1 MHPFCLHVWVKL
13 SWLKLFVYMYT
24 RMPCRA
30 ERQFL
35 LTLQAGRYC
44 LLAVQGKLG
53 ELKGVNTHSRI
64 NNVRQY
70 VDKEAV
76 TYVQTCTLLRE
87 AARITVRDINIRSY
101 RSDSARARQWV
112 ALRKQICICEWH
124 MSRGKI
130 HRHVSL
136 DKCWPDLCHII
147 MPELIHEDS
156 VHSPNGGLTLVQR
169 LRRWTNVKPTLV

>member
-1 MHPFCLHVWVKL
+1 
-13 SWLKLFVYMYT
+13 MYT
-24 RMPCRA
+24 LMPCRA

-76 TYVQTCTLLRE
+76 IYVQTCTLLRE
-87 AARITVRDINIRSY
+87 AARITVRGVNIRSY
-101 RSDSARARQWV
+101 RSDSARARQ
-112 ALRKQICICEWH
+112 
-124 MSRGKI
+124 
-130 HRHVSL
+130 
-136 DKCWPDLCHII
+136 
-147 MPELIHEDS
+147 
-156 VHSPNGGLTLVQR
+156 
-169 LRRWTNVKPTLV
+169 